1 MSELDQ
7 LKEKLKK
14 VEAEGNEN
22 FKKYSQ
28 YEKKEKQLD
37 KELKAKEKELK
48 QAMEIE
54 LSKIRQEKEKVEAE
68 KRAWWRKCCETTE
81 VAVEYRRKIID
92 MEAKKKR

>member
-1 MSELDQ
+1 MTELDQ

-37 KELKAKEKELK
+37 KE
-48 QAMEIE
+48 
-54 LSKIRQEKEKVEAE
+54 
-68 KRAWWRKCCETTE
+68 
-81 VAVEYRRKIID
+81 
-92 MEAKKKR
+92 